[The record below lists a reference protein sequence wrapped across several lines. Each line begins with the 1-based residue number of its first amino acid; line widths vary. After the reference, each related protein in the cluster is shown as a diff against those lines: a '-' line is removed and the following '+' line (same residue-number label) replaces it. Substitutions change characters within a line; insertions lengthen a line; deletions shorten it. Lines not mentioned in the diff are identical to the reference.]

1 MASCQPVCR
10 GTVGKGIYEGASGR
24 VCILSWLQ
32 PGAQQL
38 LGSPISPVIA
48 QSDGHCRRWRGER
61 GQGPIGSV
69 SKYSLLVQEVPDL
82 SLSKSLLQETGT
94 LSLVF
99 AKL

>member
-1 MASCQPVCR
+1 MDTA
-10 GTVGKGIYEGASGR
+10 EGG
-24 VCILSWLQ
+24 
-32 PGAQQL
+32 
-38 LGSPISPVIA
+38 
-48 QSDGHCRRWRGER
+48 RGER